1 MRKSRF
7 VYIFIFFS
15 LEKSNKAAVDF
26 IASTSMEILRGFN
39 DKDNEFQ
46 NNLHLLQSIYNR
58 TQIIGFSTFDGRT
71 MKQINYIAT
80 YLIGV
85 LMNYIRELELKPF
98 NKYNPSAE
106 LKVISD
112 NSINEIYN
120 KNHLRGVGCQTIS
133 SRLIKSSVC
142 EKLIY
147 ERQMLAVIALLCNQ
161 HPCIPNRLLC
171 EPLNINQ
178 LPASDGVVTESGCT
192 FMTCIVTIL
201 SAIGSAVR
209 FLFSF
214 AIFSCSQVLC
224 FPEIGQFT

>member
-1 MRKSRF
+1 
-7 VYIFIFFS
+7 
-15 LEKSNKAAVDF
+15 
-26 IASTSMEILRGFN
+26 MEILRGVY

-46 NNLHLLQSIYNR
+46 NNLHLLQSIYNG
-58 TQIIGFSTFDGRT
+58 TQSIGFSSFDGRT

-85 LMNYIRELELKPF
+85 LINYVRQLELKPF

-106 LKVISD
+106 LKIISD
-112 NSINEIYN
+112 NLINDISD
-120 KNHLRGVGCQTIS
+120 KNHLRGIGCQTVSPRMI
-133 SRLIKSSVC
+133 RNSVC

-171 EPLNINQ
+171 EPINIDQ
-178 LPASDGVVTESGCT
+178 LPVSDGVGSKNDCT

-201 SAIGSAVR
+201 SAMGSAVR
-209 FLFSF
+209 RLNSNLQHHVQHSICLFSRNRSTH
-214 AIFSCSQVLC
+214 INVLLNQCLYFS
-224 FPEIGQFT
+224 